1 MTQNTVKKCSENAS
15 KKVQNS
21 KIFLERKKN
30 REEGEGKRKKKE
42 QKERERKWKKK
53 FTSLVDFGDLVCKFF
68 NKYVEKGQV

>member
-30 REEGEGKRKKKE
+30 REEGEGKRKKRNKRKE
-42 QKERERKWKKK
+42 SENEKKI
-53 FTSLVDFGDLVCKFF
+53 SLVWLILVTWSVNFLI
-68 NKYVEKGQV
+68 NM

>member
-30 REEGEGKRKKKE
+30 REEGEGKREKKE
-42 QKERERKWKKK
+42 QKEKSENEKKN
-53 FTSLVDFGDLVCKFF
+53 SLVWLILVTWSVNFLI
-68 NKYVEKGQV
+68 NM

>member
-30 REEGEGKRKKKE
+30 REEGEGKRKKKGT
-42 QKERERKWKKK
+42 KGKRAKMKKK
-53 FTSLVDFGDLVCKFF
+53 FH
-68 NKYVEKGQV
+68 